1 MTAML
6 ADLIRAPRAA
16 VDFANVLL
24 TRDQAPL
31 AQTPRDAI
39 WTHRGATLYRYR
51 SEQRRHPVPILL
63 VFALINRPGVFDL
76 RPGNSLVEFLLEE
89 GFDVFLADWG
99 TPGEED
105 ADLGLEHYVCDM
117 LPWSIRETLR
127 AAGEHEVTLMGW
139 CMGGTMC
146 AMHAALEPSGPV
158 RNLVLL
164 TTPVTGANSTYR
176 RWIVGGDLDVDRVA
190 GALPLIPGEG
200 VDWANKLLKPVTN
213 HWTTYR
219 KLWDDVL
226 AGRIQKDTF
235 NAMARWV
242 ADNPPFP
249 ARAFADWVGGIY
261 RDDALLQG
269 TLELR
274 GRRVDLRNIEQ
285 NLLVITARQDHI
297 APPED
302 SEPLLDLVSSADV
315 THLDRPGGHIGL
327 VAGSRARHE
336 LWPELGAWLAERSGR

>member
-1 MTAML
+1 MTPAKL
-6 ADLIRAPRAA
+6 GRAA
-16 VDFANVLL
+16 VDYANVLL

-51 SEQRRHPVPILL
+51 SEQRRHAVPILL

-76 RPGNSLVEFLLEE
+76 RPGHSLVEFLLDE
-89 GFDVFLADWG
+89 GFDVFLIDWG

-117 LPWSIRETLR
+117 LPWSIRETLH
-127 AAGEHEVTLMGW
+127 ASGEDEVTLMGW

-146 AMHAALEPSGPV
+146 LLHAALAENTAV

-164 TTPVTGANSTYR
+164 TTPVTGASSTYR
-176 RWIVGGDLDVDRVA
+176 RWIVGGDLDVDAIA
-190 GALPLIPGEG
+190 GALPVIPGEG
-200 VDWANKLLKPVTN
+200 IDWANKLLKPVTN

-219 KLWDDVL
+219 KLWDDAL
-226 AGRIQKDTF
+226 AGRVHKDSF

-249 ARAFADWVGGIY
+249 ARAFRDWVGGIY
-261 RDDALLQG
+261 RDDALLRG
-269 TLELR
+269 ELVLR
-274 GRRVDLRNIEQ
+274 GRRVDLRDVEQ
-285 NLLVITARQDHI
+285 NLLVITARGDHI

-302 SEPLLDLVSSADV
+302 TLPLLDLVSSADV
-315 THLDRPGGHIGL
+315 THFDKPGGHIGL
-327 VAGSRARHE
+327 VAGSRARND